1 MKKIIFAL
9 LTLCM
14 ASATQAAAPVPETIK
29 HDFVALFPQATDLV
43 WKEQKEGLYEVDFTF
58 NKQAYAALID
68 KKGTMLH
75 AGKTLTWFQFPASVR
90 KTIGTTY
97 ENFNMKVMLKE
108 NDHYFAEFTQNGA
121 NYMVLLDNSGKV
133 ISSSKE

>member
-14 ASATQAAAPVPETIK
+14 ASATQAAAPVPETIQ
-29 HDFVALFPQATDLV
+29 HDFVALFPQATNLV
-43 WKEQKEGLYEVDFTF
+43 WSEQKGGLYEVDFTF
-58 NKQAYAALID
+58 NQHSYAALID

-90 KTIGTTY
+90 KTLVTTY

-108 NDHYFAEFTQNGA
+108 NDHYFAEFTQNGV
-121 NYMVLLDNSGKV
+121 NYMVLLDNTGKV
-133 ISSSKE
+133 VASNKD

>member
-14 ASATQAAAPVPETIK
+14 ASATQATPVPETIK

-43 WKEQKEGLYEVDFTF
+43 WTEQKEGLYEVDFIF
-58 NKQAYAALID
+58 NQQSYAALID

-75 AGKTLTWFQFPASVR
+75 AGKTLNWFGFPASVR
-90 KTIGTTY
+90 KTLSTNY
-97 ENFNMKVMLKE
+97 EGFTMKVMLKE

-121 NYMVLLDNSGKV
+121 NYMVLLDNTGKIV
-133 ISSSKE
+133 SSSKE

>member
-14 ASATQAAAPVPETIK
+14 ASATQAAAPVPENIK
-29 HDFVALFPQATDLV
+29 HDFALLFPQATNLV
-43 WKEQKEGLYEVDFTF
+43 WTEQKEGLYEVDFTF
-58 NKQAYAALID
+58 NQQSYAALID

-75 AGKTLTWFQFPASVR
+75 AGKTLNWFGFPAQVR
-90 KTIGTTY
+90 KTLSTNYAG
-97 ENFNMKVMLKE
+97 FSMKVMLKE

-121 NYMVLLDNSGKV
+121 NYMVLLDNTGQV
-133 ISSSKE
+133 IFSSKE